1 MATPTINLD
10 AYAGVVILTGAGV
23 SVASG
28 IRPYRGPGGL
38 WNDAALERLSHIET
52 FREDPLAVWRH
63 WWKMR
68 ELGLAARPNEAH
80 LALARLE
87 AARPAGTR
95 FTLVTQNVDG
105 LHARAGS
112 RSLVEYHGNGLRS
125 RCADPGCGLPSFVD
139 PTVDGDAV
147 PSCPRC
153 GAPLRPDIV
162 LFGEPIPDPEREAVE
177 AALEGCGLFIAVGT
191 SATVYPAA
199 MFVDIA
205 KRRGART
212 AYLNLQPLGALGGS
226 GDFDEEYLGPAEEL
240 LPRLLGPQARWPEAP

>member
-1 MATPTINLD
+1 MADAGSINLD
-10 AYAGVVILTGAGV
+10 DYANVVFLTGAGV

-38 WNDAALERLSHIET
+38 WNDETLAKLADIGTFEREPLS
-52 FREDPLAVWRH
+52 VWKH

-68 ELGLAARPNEAH
+68 ELARAAAPNAAH

-87 AARPAGTR
+87 AARPPGSS

-112 RSLVEYHGNGLRS
+112 LSLVEYHGNALRT
-125 RCADPGCGLPSFVD
+125 RCSDPCCDLPPYVD
-139 PTVDGDAV
+139 ETAGGEAV
-147 PSCPRC
+147 PTCPRC

-162 LFGEPIPDPEREAVE
+162 FFGEMIPPFQRDAVE
-177 AALEGCGLFIAVGT
+177 EALDACDLFVAVGS

-199 MFVDIA
+199 MFVNVA
-205 KRRGART
+205 RHQGART
-212 AYLNLQPLGALGGS
+212 IYVNLQPIEALGGE
-226 GDFDEEYLGPAEEL
+226 GHFGEEYLGPAEEL
-240 LPRLLGPQARWPEAP
+240 LPRLFTPQAG